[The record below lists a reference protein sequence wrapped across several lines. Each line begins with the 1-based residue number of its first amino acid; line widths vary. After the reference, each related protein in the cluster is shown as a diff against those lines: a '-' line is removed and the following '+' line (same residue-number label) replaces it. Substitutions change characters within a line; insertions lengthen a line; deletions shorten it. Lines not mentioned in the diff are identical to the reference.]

1 MPPPSV
7 RQGTGLTPTV
17 NGTANQIILPLGT
30 VAPSY
35 TSTNYADVKLGAP
48 TALLQSDILAA
59 IGNSLTIRSDTF
71 TIRAYGDVSDKAGS
85 PAAGA
90 CWIEAV
96 VQRLPDFIDPSQ
108 DADFAVNGNDAPSP
122 YTSALGHNPNL
133 LPVNINLGRRFV
145 IVSMRILKPNEL

>member
-1 MPPPSV
+1 M
-7 RQGTGLTPTV
+7 T
-17 NGTANQIILPLGT
+17 LPLGT
-30 VAPSY
+30 LPPSY
-35 TSTNYADVKLGAP
+35 PATNYADVKLGAP
-48 TALLQSDILAA
+48 TSLLQSDILAA

-96 VQRLPDFIDPSQ
+96 VQRLPDFIDSSQ